1 MLSIRIL
8 SIAGSSWVVYLYF
21 IRFIHGSGWNFVISS
36 ASFRSVSV
44 HLDPSVDRVGIDI
57 RRAPGTQQVQ
67 NLELRVR
74 KSWRKLK
81 IAEMLKIK
89 IRSLGKLILDDFG
102 A

>member
-1 MLSIRIL
+1 M
-8 SIAGSSWVVYLYF
+8 
-21 IRFIHGSGWNFVISS
+21 
-36 ASFRSVSV
+36 SV

-67 NLELRVR
+67 NLEPRVR

-89 IRSLGKLILDDFG
+89 IR
-102 A
+102 